1 MTSLAVMALYDGEA
15 EISADQINA
24 LITATGNSVEPY
36 WPSLFSSLLTP
47 TLTEVIFT
55 RGGSGA
61 GDTSGGEGPTTSG
74 GDCKDDAPIEEEEPK
89 EEIVEAID
97 EGLDMFEGDY

>member
-24 LITATGNSVEPY
+24 LITATGNSIEPY

-47 TLTEVIFT
+47 DLTEVIFT

-61 GDTSGGEGPTTSG
+61 GNTGGPTTSG